1 MRIEDTKPD
10 WTQVFECQVSAGS
23 LDFVTQTKLE
33 FGMEIHKLRRVF
45 EALRPEGI
53 QRLHGLEDGDS
64 IDLDRAIEASMDRR
78 MGILPDARLYSA
90 IRTEERDTAVAFL
103 VDMSSSTNE
112 LASEDTKRI
121 LDVEKEALIVLSE
134 AIDALGDAF
143 AIYGYSGFGRSQVAF
158 YIARL

>member
-1 MRIEDTKPD
+1 
-10 WTQVFECQVSAGS
+10 
-23 LDFVTQTKLE
+23 
-33 FGMEIHKLRRVF
+33 MEIHKLRRVF

-121 LDVEKEALIVLSE
+121 LDVE
-134 AIDALGDAF
+134 
-143 AIYGYSGFGRSQVAF
+143 RSPHRTF
-158 YIARL
+158 